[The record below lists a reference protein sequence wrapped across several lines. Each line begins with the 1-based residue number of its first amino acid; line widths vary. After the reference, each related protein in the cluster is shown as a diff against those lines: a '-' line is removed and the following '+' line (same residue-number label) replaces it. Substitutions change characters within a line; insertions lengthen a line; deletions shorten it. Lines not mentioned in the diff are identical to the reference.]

1 MWWFAK
7 QSVHNVE
14 QKCCLHGG
22 QERWWEWSVRQSRR
36 LESVWGESRRRWWWM
51 FSSCSASVARKKERM
66 EVEAV
71 MWMSMMVIFM
81 LAVFVQRLQQWW
93 WQLWV
98 LITTTIVT
106 SGSLLW
112 VGDGRSSS
120 NSGCFPALQR
130 VTEMVEHTWEQW
142 VEYSSYLGVVST
154 HTSAMS

>member
-1 MWWFAK
+1 MLEGHGVEGVEYCVIFTKMWWFAK

-36 LESVWGESRRRWWWM
+36 LESVWGESRRRWWWP

-81 LAVFVQRLQQWW
+81 LAVFVQRLQRWW
-93 WQLWV
+93 WQLVWV

-106 SGSLLW
+106 SGSLVW
-112 VGDGRSSS
+112 VGDGSSSS
-120 NSGCFPALQR
+120 NSGCFPALHR
-130 VTEMVEHTWEQW
+130 VTEMVEHTWEQ
-142 VEYSSYLGVVST
+142 
-154 HTSAMS
+154 